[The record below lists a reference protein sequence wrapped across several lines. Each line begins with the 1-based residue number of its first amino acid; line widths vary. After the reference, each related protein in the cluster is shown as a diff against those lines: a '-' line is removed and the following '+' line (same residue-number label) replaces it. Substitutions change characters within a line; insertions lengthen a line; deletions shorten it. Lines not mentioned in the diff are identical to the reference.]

1 MNKEKNTL
9 LIWDY
14 KTKKSNTSFVHGMT
28 IFAIFGKIGLKLSK
42 KKGMENQDFLREI
55 FCFFS
60 FEFTTFC

>member
-42 KKGMENQDFLREI
+42 KKEI
-55 FCFFS
+55 FFF
-60 FEFTTFC
+60 